1 MNNLIGRFNATHPNI
16 GQVCID
22 WPHFEYL
29 KYIDFKSY
37 QSLLWSILN
46 DTLELYKNCIDE
58 RLLKTMLILS
68 HVSNDASLIE
78 TQAKLRY
85 LEGYVIAL
93 YLSLQENSNFQE
105 QICCWYS
112 TFNGNNMKPCK
123 LIADINSSIE
133 QFKLLKNNKLSEET
147 QNDLVLVKFIHNWI
161 EMQNDEENKLVQ
173 LAKAYLYLQVST

>member
-1 MNNLIGRFNATHPNI
+1 MNNLFDILNATNSNI

-22 WPHFEYL
+22 WSHFEYL

-46 DTLELYKNCIDE
+46 DTLEWYKNWIDE

-93 YLSLQENSNFQE
+93 YFSLQENSNFEE
-105 QICCWYS
+105 QISSWYS
-112 TFNGNNMKPCK
+112 MFDGNNVKPCK
-123 LIADINSSIE
+123 LITDIKSCIE
-133 QFKLLKNNKLSEET
+133 QFKLLKNNKLSDET
-147 QNDLVLVKFIHNWI
+147 QNDLFLVEFIHNWI
-161 EMQNDEENKLVQ
+161 EMRNDDENKLVQ
-173 LAKAYLYLQVST
+173 LAKAYLYL